1 MANYLI
7 TGSSRGLG
15 LALATELCTLPPST
29 IGLIFAT
36 ARSSTPSL
44 QALIGNSN
52 GRVVFVELDATN
64 EASVNDAIK
73 HVESVLGA
81 KDPDGGLD
89 VLINNAGVM
98 PVTAGGVQE
107 MTDLDQVLRTNVSG
121 VQMVTRA
128 FLPLLRKGR
137 EKKVFNM

>member
-7 TGSSRGLG
+7 TGCSRGLG
-15 LALATELCTLPPST
+15 LGLATELSTMPAST
-29 IGLIFAT
+29 IGTIFAT

-44 QALIGNSN
+44 ESLVTNSK
-52 GRVVFVELDATN
+52 GRVVFVKLDTTKESSIT
-64 EASVNDAIK
+64 EAVK
-73 HVESVLGA
+73 HVERIPGP
-81 KDPDGGLD
+81 KGGLD

-98 PVTAGGVQE
+98 PFTPGEVQE
-107 MTDLDQVLRTNVSG
+107 MTDLDEVLRTNVTS

-128 FLPLLRKGR
+128 FLPLLRKGK